1 MGSSGS
7 GKFGTYHVDNSNDTN
22 AGAMDGEGASSRS
35 GGANG
40 EVECPKSIENIR
52 LQDVATSENYSNHE
66 NVPQK
71 GEEVFLNHHIIN
83 GRLVVIFAN
92 TGEIVGNLPTQYNFL
107 INCIK
112 SGYEY
117 SGTVVASGLTP
128 IPFIV
133 VSLYA

>member
-7 GKFGTYHVDNSNDTN
+7 GKFGTYHVDNPKGAN
-22 AGAMDGEGASSRS
+22 AGAEDGEGASNRS

-40 EVECPKSIENIR
+40 EIECPKNIENIR
-52 LQDVATSENYSNHE
+52 LQDVATSENYLNNK
-66 NVPQK
+66 NVPQNS
-71 GEEVFLNHHIIN
+71 EEVYLNDRIVN
-83 GRLVVIFAN
+83 GRLVVMLAS

-112 SGYEY
+112 SGYGY
-117 SGTVVASGLTP
+117 AGSVVASGFTP
-128 IPFIV
+128 VPFIV